1 MIVRLNLDLA
11 NRSEAFRI
19 ELAEICEDPDLLTEL
34 SGDQSTRV
42 LSEVGKNRFTKK
54 EDQIKLANHPD
65 IGVQCAVVENPT
77 KYPEVI
83 KILLTKSTVVKIALI
98 QSTTDSDILDI
109 LAGDED
115 SRVREEVTKN
125 SKTRMK
131 TLFKLTEDPE
141 VSVRLAMAKW
151 PETRREIRQKLAQ
164 DLDANVRRT
173 IVEREDNTPEDLH
186 DIAMREKNIMVL
198 KAIARSR
205 ITDGNTLDELAKMS
219 PDLWICVSENPNTL
233 ERTLDT
239 LATSQSINVLL
250 GVLKHKNTSDDTI
263 CSLKKHQATFIR
275 NLAYYHSFRR
285 KTS

>member
-42 LSEVGKNRFTKK
+42 LSEVGKNSFTKR

-83 KILLTKSTVVKIALI
+83 EILLAKSTVVKIALI

-109 LAGDED
+109 LARDED

-125 SKTRMK
+125 PHTRMK
-131 TLFKLTEDPE
+131 TLFKLAEDPE

-151 PETRREIRQKLAQ
+151 SKTKQKIRKKLAQ
-164 DLDANVRRT
+164 DPNANVRWA

-186 DIAMREKNIMVL
+186 NIAMREKNIMVL

-205 ITDGNTLDELAKMS
+205 ITAGNTLDELVKMS
-219 PDLWICVSENPNTL
+219 PDLWLCVSENPNTL
-233 ERTLDT
+233 EPTLDI
-239 LATSQSINVLL
+239 LATSQSVNVLL
-250 GVLKHKNTSDDTI
+250 AVLKHQNTSDDTI
-263 CSLKKHQATFIR
+263 CSLKKHQAIFIR
-275 NLAYYHSFRR
+275 NLAYYRSFRR